1 MVLTQEKYIS
11 KLNNKIKMRKGQV
24 SYFLLTAFILLLSFG
39 FVYYLNNDEKIKN
52 QNFEVSETSFEPIK
66 SYVDECIKQ
75 SAEEAILGTGLQ
87 GGYYSETSNVIVHS
101 FFIIP
106 KYSIG
111 TMKLTPPLQKIE
123 EQISLNFDDA
133 LTMCIDYFEA
143 FKDKGYKISYEKP
156 KSTARILNNDVIF
169 ETSFPLSV
177 SHGQSTKSYNAFSLA
192 VPSRY
197 KTAYSIADKVSSQL
211 SKTPSKLCIS
221 CLVDYGYLNDVNI
234 SVANFGENSILITL
248 TDNKV
253 KVGNE
258 NFVFNFAH
266 STGGSSA

>member
-1 MVLTQEKYIS
+1 
-11 KLNNKIKMRKGQV
+11 
-24 SYFLLTAFILLLSFG
+24 
-39 FVYYLNNDEKIKN
+39 
-52 QNFEVSETSFEPIK
+52 SETSFEPIK
-66 SYVDECIKQ
+66 TYADECIKQ
-75 SAEEAILGTGLQ
+75 SAEGAILGTGLQ
-87 GGYYSETSNVIVHS
+87 GGYYNKTSNVIVHS

-106 KYSIG
+106 QYSKG
-111 TMKLTPPLQKIE
+111 TIKLTPPLQKIE

-143 FKDKGYKISYEKP
+143 FKDKGYQISYKKP
-156 KSTARILNNDVIF
+156 KSSARILNNDVIF
-169 ETSFPLSV
+169 EINFPISI
-177 SHGQSTKSYNAFSLA
+177 SYGQSTKSYNTFSLA

-197 KTAYSIADKVSSQL
+197 KVSYNVADKISSQL
-211 SKTPSKLCIS
+211 SKTPFKLCIS

-248 TDNKV
+248 TDSRV